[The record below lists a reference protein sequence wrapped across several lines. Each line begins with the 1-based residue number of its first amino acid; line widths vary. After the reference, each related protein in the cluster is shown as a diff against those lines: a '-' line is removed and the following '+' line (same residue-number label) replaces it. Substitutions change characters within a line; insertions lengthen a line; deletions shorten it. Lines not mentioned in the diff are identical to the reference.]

1 MLRVFHRTFSQGL
14 RARPN
19 ISQFRAL
26 SSVEASASL
35 VEVQKDSASKTAV
48 IRMNKLPANSLNI
61 EFMKQLTAAIVDA
74 EKDVNVKGFILTS
87 NSNKVFS
94 AGLDLLELS
103 RKDLDIGDFW
113 NSLQEL
119 WLQLANLH
127 RRKLSITNR
136 LLF

>member
-1 MLRVFHRTFSQGL
+1 M
-14 RARPN
+14 
-19 ISQFRAL
+19 
-26 SSVEASASL
+26 SSAATTAPL
-35 VEVQKDSASKTAV
+35 VEVQKDAESKTAV

-74 EKDVNVKGFILTS
+74 EKDINVKGFILTS

-113 NSLQEL
+113 NSMQEL
-119 WLQLANLH
+119 W
-127 RRKLSITNR
+127 
-136 LLF
+136 